1 MAKTTLNITG
11 FHGGLNT
18 NADPRDVSNLQS
30 PDLEDVS
37 IDSLGKLKLLGQSSQ
52 NNQSNTL
59 QILPNRGLFVMG
71 SDRKVSSPS
80 TTGEFSLI
88 IVYDVDDTE
97 FDIYDTAW
105 STSQISLQTNHPVF
119 YVVDGNLR
127 IGDGALLQNGQWFG
141 YISSTKFDSLNA
153 SSGSINAWVSSD
165 QNIASPTT
173 GICLISDPTIGSDG
187 DTVN

>member
-119 YVVDGNLR
+119 YVVDGNQVQNL
-127 IGDGALLQNGQWFG
+127 IALMLHLVLLMLGLVQ
-141 YISSTKFDSLNA
+141 TK
-153 SSGSINAWVSSD
+153 I
-165 QNIASPTT
+165 
-173 GICLISDPTIGSDG
+173 
-187 DTVN
+187 